1 MLEPLSPIRE
11 GNIMRALLL
20 AAAVAVAPFSLTAN
34 SAFAQSAESV
44 EAFYKGKN
52 LSMLVGVSP
61 GGAYDLTLRLVA
73 RHIVRF
79 IPGRPTAVPQNMTGA
94 TGLVMAN
101 YLYNVAP
108 KDGTVIGLIQ
118 NGLPTFQAVG
128 MPGAQFDA
136 RKLEWIGSPAPTIET
151 MIVYKKTTGVSNI
164 EEARKRE
171 IIVGSIGSSGIT
183 YMYPLM
189 LNDMGG
195 TKFRMVPGYTGS
207 GALNLAL
214 ERGEVEARNNSWGS
228 IKANKPDWIKNG
240 DIAVL
245 TYSGRRQKEL
255 AHVPHLED
263 IIKDKNDLSVF
274 KVVTAGSQLGHPF
287 AMAPGVPADRL
298 AAVRQAFV
306 EMLKSPEFIKEA
318 TAAQIEI
325 DFVDPEE
332 MRQVVT
338 ELFNT
343 PQEVRDRARKYFD
356 RK

>member
-1 MLEPLSPIRE
+1 
-11 GNIMRALLL
+11 MRALLL
-20 AAAVAVAPFSLTAN
+20 AAAVALAPLSLTSPAN
-34 SAFAQSAESV
+34 AQAADPV

-52 LSMLVGVSP
+52 LNMLVGVSA

-79 IPGRPTAVPQNMTGA
+79 IPGNPTPVPQNMTGA

-108 KDGTVIGLIQ
+108 KDGTYIGLIQ
-118 NGLPTFQAVG
+118 NGLPTYQAVG
-128 MPGAQFDA
+128 MDGVQFDA
-136 RKLEWIGSPAPTIET
+136 RKLEWIGSPSPTIET
-151 MIVYKKTTGVSNI
+151 MIAYKKRTGVATI
-164 EEARKRE
+164 DDARQRE
-171 IIVGSIGSSGIT
+171 VIVGSIGSSGIT

-189 LNDMGG
+189 LNDMAG

-207 GALNLAL
+207 GALNLAM
-214 ERGEVEARNNSWGS
+214 ERGEVDARNNSWGS
-228 IKANKPDWIKNG
+228 VKANKPDWIKNG

-245 TYSGRRQKEL
+245 TYSGRKQPDL
-255 AHVPHLED
+255 ANVPHLED
-263 IIKDKNDLSVF
+263 LIKDKTDLAVF

-298 AAVRQAFV
+298 AAVRKAFAA
-306 EMLKSPEFIKEA
+306 MLKSPEFLKEA
-318 TAAQIEI
+318 TAAQIEV
-325 DFVDPEE
+325 DFVEPDE
-332 MRQVVT
+332 MRQVVN
-338 ELFNT
+338 ELFST

>member
-1 MLEPLSPIRE
+1 
-11 GNIMRALLL
+11 MRAFLMAATL
-20 AAAVAVAPFSLTAN
+20 ALAPFTLSATGAN
-34 SAFAQSAESV
+34 AQANDPV
-44 EAFYKGKN
+44 AAFYKGKN
-52 LSMLVGVSP
+52 LNMLVGVSA

-79 IPGRPTAVPQNMTGA
+79 IPGNPTPVPQNMTGA

-101 YLYNVAP
+101 FLYNVAP
-108 KDGTVIGLIQ
+108 KDGTYIGLIQ

-128 MPGAQFDA
+128 MEGAQFDA
-136 RKLEWIGSPAPTIET
+136 RRLEWIGSPAPTIET
-151 MIVYKKTTGVSNI
+151 MIAYKKRTGVASI
-164 EEARKRE
+164 EDARQRE
-171 IIVGSIGSSGIT
+171 VIVGSIGSSGIT

-189 LNDMGG
+189 LNDMAG

-207 GALNLAL
+207 GALNLAM
-214 ERGEVEARNNSWGS
+214 ERGEVDARNNSWGS
-228 IKANKPDWIKNG
+228 VKANKPEWIKNG

-245 TYSGRRQKEL
+245 TYSGRKQPDL
-255 AHVPHLED
+255 ANVPHLED
-263 IIKDKNDLSVF
+263 IIKDKTDLAVF

-298 AAVRQAFV
+298 AAVRKAFA

-318 TAAQIEI
+318 VAAQIDI
-325 DFVDPEE
+325 DFVDPDE
-332 MRQVVT
+332 MRQIVA
-338 ELFNT
+338 ELFST

>member
-1 MLEPLSPIRE
+1 
-11 GNIMRALLL
+11 MRAFLMAATL
-20 AAAVAVAPFSLTAN
+20 ALAPFTLSATGAN
-34 SAFAQSAESV
+34 AQANDPV
-44 EAFYKGKN
+44 AAFYKGKN
-52 LSMLVGVSP
+52 LNMLVGVSP

-79 IPGRPTAVPQNMTGA
+79 IPGNPTPVPQNMTGA

-101 YLYNVAP
+101 FLYNVAP
-108 KDGTVIGLIQ
+108 KDGTYIGLIQ

-128 MPGAQFDA
+128 MEGAQFDA
-136 RKLEWIGSPAPTIET
+136 RRLEWIGSPAPTIET
-151 MIVYKKTTGVSNI
+151 MIAYRKRTGVATI
-164 EEARKRE
+164 EDARQRE

-189 LNDMGG
+189 LNDMAG

-207 GALNLAL
+207 GALNLAM
-214 ERGEVEARNNSWGS
+214 ERGEVDARNNSWGS
-228 IKANKPDWIKNG
+228 VKANKPEWIKNG

-245 TYSGRRQKEL
+245 TYSGRKQPDL
-255 AHVPHLED
+255 ANVPHLEE
-263 IIKDKNDLSVF
+263 IIKDKTDLAVF

-298 AAVRQAFV
+298 AAVRKAFA
-306 EMLKSPEFIKEA
+306 EMIKSPEFIKEA
-318 TAAQIEI
+318 VAAQIDI
-325 DFVDPEE
+325 DFVDPDE
-332 MRQVVT
+332 MRQVIT
-338 ELFNT
+338 ELFST

>member
-1 MLEPLSPIRE
+1 
-11 GNIMRALLL
+11 MRALLL
-20 AAAVAVAPFSLTAN
+20 AAALASAPFAHMTTQA
-34 SAFAQSAESV
+34 AAQAPDPV

-52 LSMLVGVSP
+52 LNMLVGVSA

-79 IPGRPTAVPQNMTGA
+79 IPGRPNSVAQNMTGA

-101 YLYNVAP
+101 YLYNVAA
-108 KDGTVIGLIQ
+108 KDGTYIGLIQ

-128 MPGAQFDA
+128 MEGAQFDA
-136 RKLEWIGSPAPTIET
+136 RRLEWIGSPAPTIET
-151 MIVYKKTTGVSNI
+151 MIVWRKTTGVSNI

-183 YMYPLM
+183 FMYPQM
-189 LNDMGG
+189 LNDMAG

-207 GALNLAL
+207 GALNLAI

-228 IKANKPDWIKNG
+228 VKANKPDWIKNG

-245 TYSGRRQKEL
+245 VYSGRRQKDL
-255 AHVPHLED
+255 AGVPHMED
-263 IIKDKNDLSVF
+263 IIKNKDDLAVF
-274 KVVTAGSQLGHPF
+274 KVVTAGAQLGHPF

-298 AAVRQAFV
+298 AAVRKAFA
-306 EMLKSPEFIKEA
+306 EMMKSPEFLKEA
-318 TAAQIEI
+318 AAAQIDV
-325 DFVDPEE
+325 DFVDPDE
-332 MRQVVT
+332 MKQVVS
-338 ELFNT
+338 ELFAT

-356 RK
+356 RR

>member
-1 MLEPLSPIRE
+1 
-11 GNIMRALLL
+11 MRALLL
-20 AAAVAVAPFSLTAN
+20 AAAVTFAPASQLATQAM
-34 SAFAQSAESV
+34 AQPADSV

-52 LSMLVGVSP
+52 LNMLVGVSA

-79 IPGRPTAVPQNMTGA
+79 IPGQPTPVPQNMTGA

-108 KDGTVIGLIQ
+108 KDGSYIGLIQ

-128 MPGAQFDA
+128 MEGAKFDA

-151 MIVYKKTTGVSNI
+151 MIVWKKTTGVSTI

-171 IIVGSIGSSGIT
+171 IIIGSIGSSGIT
-183 YMYPLM
+183 FMYPQM
-189 LNDMGG
+189 LNDMAG

-207 GALNLAL
+207 GALNLAM
-214 ERGEVEARNNSWGS
+214 ERGEVEGRNNSWGS
-228 IKANKPDWIKNG
+228 IKANKPQWITDG
-240 DIAVL
+240 DISVL
-245 TYSGRRQKEL
+245 VYSGRRQKEL
-255 AHVPHLED
+255 AKVPHLED
-263 IIKDKNDLSVF
+263 IIKNKVDLQVF

-298 AAVRQAFV
+298 AAVRKAFA
-306 EMLKSPEFIKEA
+306 EMVKSPEFIKEA
-318 TAAQIEI
+318 TAAQILL
-325 DFVDPEE
+325 DPVEPDE
-332 MRQVVT
+332 MREVVE
-338 ELFNT
+338 ELFAT
-343 PQEVRDRARKYFD
+343 PEDVRARARKYFA